1 MSGSSRPTTASVSP
15 LRDALIEYLHT
26 KKDAGAQNKGDAAV
40 AKKNRE
46 SKVRHQ
52 IIEAFQRL
60 GIPQRDQPD
69 FVRTFNADP
78 DEPTGY
84 YDSLEPLSFQ
94 PPVFDRLHES
104 PQEWTKRAD
113 AAWQQHR
120 DHFLKL
126 WGPRGVDEAIPLT
139 NSTRDTLGW
148 AQSSRSGPTIEVG
161 SRRLKNAGS
170 LPRVA

>member
-1 MSGSSRPTTASVSP
+1 MYTKRNKSSEAR
-15 LRDALIEYLHT
+15 I
-26 KKDAGAQNKGDAAV
+26 KGDAAA

-46 SKVRHQ
+46 IKVRRQ

-60 GIPQRDQPD
+60 GIPQRDWPD
-69 FVRTFNADP
+69 FVRTFGTDP

-94 PPVFDRLHES
+94 PPVFERLHES

-120 DHFLKL
+120 DRFLEAVPVL
-126 WGPRGVDEAIPLT
+126 GHRRRGRGIP
-139 NSTRDTLGW
+139 SREKHTRYWSDRT
-148 AQSSRSGPTIEVG
+148 
-161 SRRLKNAGS
+161 
-170 LPRVA
+170 